1 MWPSARLATPPSA
14 KSNGNS
20 SINGGL
26 DPGIS
31 VRFGAVQDE
40 DVKMEDADEDARGV
54 SKRKSRASIDQK
66 KSYAE
71 PDSSDEDD
79 QPLVRPDTF
88 PFAINV
94 AIGFS
99 D

>member
-1 MWPSARLATPPSA
+1 MQFSALLATPRSA
-14 KSNGNS
+14 KPATNG
-20 SINGGL
+20 
-26 DPGIS
+26 DVEPGVS
-31 VRFGAVQDE
+31 VRFGAVKDA
-40 DVKMEDADEDARGV
+40 DVKMTYADAEARGV

-71 PDSSDEDD
+71 PESSDEDD
-79 QPLVRPDTF
+79 QPLVRRISSRYT
-88 PFAINV
+88 PFSV